1 MRRRLVLLLSGC
13 VATLLLITGSL
24 YAASYAGVF
33 TFVQSPVPIATASA
47 VNGNSQPA
55 IDFSNYSS
63 VGNQTMS
70 LRYNSKGTCNTTR
83 DREEDVRASVASG
96 GTSPTITVTFPG
108 PTNVTYPLSNVH
120 FHTHAEHKFNGTYEP
135 IEAHLVHFNASAGAG
150 RPQYVVVTV
159 YLRPAAGWS
168 EYDEL
173 LFNTPAECD
182 PAVNRLDINP
192 ANLLPTSTTTSYR
205 YEGSLT
211 TGSSSPYPGPVA
223 WVIFDPSVGRTL
235 QSSHITAYENVFSG
249 VGGNWRAE
257 QSPTTIYK
265 KPW

>member
-1 MRRRLVLLLSGC
+1 MAFILLV
-13 VATLLLITGSL
+13 TGSL
-24 YAASYAGVF
+24 YAASYAGIF
-33 TFVQSPVPIATASA
+33 TYVQSPVPIMTASA
-47 VNGNSQPA
+47 TDGTSKPA
-55 IDFSNYSS
+55 INFSNYSS
-63 VGNQTMS
+63 VGSQTMT
-70 LRYNSKGTCNTTR
+70 LRYNSKGTCNNTR
-83 DREEDVRASVASG
+83 HREEDVRAEVPLG
-96 GTSPTITVTFPG
+96 GTKPYIRVTFPG
-108 PTNVTYPLSNVH
+108 SPSTDVDYPFDNVH
-120 FHTHAEHKFNGTYEP
+120 FHTHAEHRFNSAPGVYEP

-173 LFNTPAECD
+173 LFNTPAEC
-182 PAVNRLDINP
+182 AGSVNRLDINL

-211 TGSSSPYPGPVA
+211 TGSSAPYPGPVH

-235 QSSHITAYENVFSG
+235 QSGHITAYENVFSG

-257 QSPTTIYK
+257 QPPTTIYK
-265 KPW
+265 KPYP